1 MIERPHITTDSF
13 TILIADRNPRVR
25 DFLQRE
31 LIAEGYQ
38 TKIAKDG
45 REVVEMTRG
54 DDSCELLILDPDMPH
69 MSGLGVLE
77 TIQRL
82 RPSLPV
88 IIHTFATEY
97 ETHPAV
103 QRAAGFWEKRGNNID
118 GFKTMV
124 MEVLRTSYPKRF
136 WSGSGKGVQEIVR
149 RRNSTQR
156 VTEAVRERG

>member
-1 MIERPHITTDSF
+1 MLEKPYITTDSF

-31 LIAEGYQ
+31 LIADGYQ

-45 REVVEMTRG
+45 REVVAMTQG
-54 DDSCELLILDPDMPH
+54 DDSCELLILDLDMPH

-97 ETHPAV
+97 EKHPAV

-124 MEVLRTSYPKRF
+124 MEVLKTSYPKRF
-136 WSGSGKGVQEIVR
+136 SHVSGPGVQEVPGR
-149 RRNSTQR
+149 RESIHKD
-156 VTEAVRERG
+156 TEALQERG

>member
-54 DDSCELLILDPDMPH
+54 DDSCELLILDLDMPH

-97 ETHPAV
+97 EKHPAV

-124 MEVLRTSYPKRF
+124 MEVLKTSYPKRF

-156 VTEAVRERG
+156 ETEAVRERG

>member
-1 MIERPHITTDSF
+1 MLEKSHITTDSF

-45 REVVEMTRG
+45 REVVEMAQG
-54 DDSCELLILDPDMPH
+54 DDSCELLILDLDMPH
-69 MSGLGVLE
+69 MSGPGILE

-97 ETHPAV
+97 EKHPAV
-103 QRAAGFWEKRGNNID
+103 QRAARFWEKRGNNID

-124 MEVLRTSYPKRF
+124 MEVLKTSYPNRF
-136 WSGSGKGVQEIVR
+136 WSGSGQGVQQIVR

-156 VTEAVRERG
+156 ETEAVREGG